1 MKRIAIFL
9 LLCMV
14 AGIVGAA
21 TPRPKKTTRKR
32 ATPRRA
38 VKVAPKPVKL
48 TQHDADPFHA
58 CEDTCSHVHGID
70 VSHYQNEVFWN
81 AVGDDTN
88 MAYVYLKCTEGSD
101 NQDPLYLRNIELA
114 HSHDLKVGS
123 YHFFRPKSNLSL
135 QMHNFKAQCLPAE
148 QDLIPMI
155 DVETIVPGGI
165 LCMYSAWAYY
175 ELTTK
180 LPPSICVA
188 IEKKRKVILPDY
200 PSVSLYYWSKSVLE
214 IGVTKQKIDDYTV
227 RIYDLEKSV
236 CDAVKFRNKIGIDLS
251 SEILKNYLK
260 RTDRNITR
268 LNEYGKRMRLAS
280 TMNSL
285 IDYLV

>member
-1 MKRIAIFL
+1 MENSICFFMKSQGGYIRAKDVKDNRPMYDQL
-9 LLCMV
+9 LAEV
-14 AGIVGAA
+14 AKGNVV
-21 TPRPKKTTRKR
+21 R
-32 ATPRRA
+32 
-38 VKVAPKPVKL
+38 
-48 TQHDADPFHA
+48 
-58 CEDTCSHVHGID
+58 
-70 VSHYQNEVFWN
+70 
-81 AVGDDTN
+81 
-88 MAYVYLKCTEGSD
+88 
-101 NQDPLYLRNIELA
+101 LRNGIYA
-114 HSHDLKVGS
+114 
-123 YHFFRPKSNLSL
+123 
-135 QMHNFKAQCLPAE
+135 LPDEMAKT
-148 QDLIPMI
+148 MI

-180 LPPSICVA
+180 LPTSICIA

-260 RTDRNITR
+260 RTDRNLTR
-268 LNEYGKRMRLAS
+268 LNEYAKRMRLAS